1 LSSSTVPVHA
11 GIIMDGNGRWAKS
24 RGLPRTAGHR
34 EGLSVAKTIVKAAR
48 DIGIRYLSLYT
59 FSTENW
65 KRTEEEVS
73 FLMRLIKTNIRKEYE
88 FYKANAVRVVH
99 SGDLAA
105 LPVDIRQEIEAVE
118 ADTEDFSG
126 ITVNLAINYGGRN
139 EIIRAVR
146 GALAAGSDPA
156 DLGEH
161 TLGAYLDQPEIP
173 DLDLI
178 IRTGGEQRLSNF
190 MLWRSSYAE
199 LYFSPTLWPDFN
211 AAELEGIIAWYSG
224 RTRRY
229 GGVT

>member
-1 LSSSTVPVHA
+1 
-11 GIIMDGNGRWAKS
+11 
-24 RGLPRTAGHR
+24 
-34 EGLSVAKTIVKAAR
+34 
-48 DIGIRYLSLYT
+48 
-59 FSTENW
+59 
-65 KRTEEEVS
+65 
-73 FLMRLIKTNIRKEYE
+73 MRLIKTNIRKEYE

-105 LPVDIRQEIEAVE
+105 LPIDIRQEIEAVE

-178 IRTGGEQRLSNF
+178 IRTGGSSGSATSCYGEAAMPNCTFPPPYGRIS
-190 MLWRSSYAE
+190 MRRS
-199 LYFSPTLWPDFN
+199 
-211 AAELEGIIAWYSG
+211 
-224 RTRRY
+224 
-229 GGVT
+229 